1 MTSITTNH
9 VELVTFCVIFFC
21 HASGNDDWATKRR
34 EAICSESTFAVRKFA
49 WTPSKFFLWQSKFS
63 LTFSQKLVET
73 IFFSRIWLVSID
85 LMRNYFRK
93 TWCWTPLIWDNF
105 CKTFFLCFSIT
116 IFEYNPCLCVILP
129 GSNFLAKVS
138 YRNPTK
144 RFQICLKLTLA
155 LLTSF
160 GCFFNVNF
168 EHISHL
174 FLVLILMLYSV
185 LMNYIVEWSTD
196 ESASSNNSS
205 ATLDE
210 LFECVTTLWR
220 WCLKV

>member
-1 MTSITTNH
+1 MSWNN
-9 VELVTFCVIFFC
+9 FFFQESDLFLLILC
-21 HASGNDDWATKRR
+21 
-34 EAICSESTFAVRKFA
+34 EIISERLDVGH
-49 WTPSKFFLWQSKFS
+49 S
-63 LTFSQKLVET
+63 L
-73 IFFSRIWLVSID
+73 II
-85 LMRNYFRK
+85 
-93 TWCWTPLIWDNF
+93 DNF

-116 IFEYNPCLCVILP
+116 MFKYNPCLCVILP
-129 GSNFLAKVS
+129 GRNYLSKVS
-138 YRNPTK
+138 CRNPTK

-155 LLTSF
+155 LLTSL
-160 GCFFNVNF
+160 GCFFIVNF

-174 FLVLILMLYSV
+174 FLVFILMLYSV

>member
-1 MTSITTNH
+1 MSWN
-9 VELVTFCVIFFC
+9 IFFQESNLFLLILC
-21 HASGNDDWATKRR
+21 EIVSERLDDGHLLLG
-34 EAICSESTFAVRKFA
+34 IIFAKL
-49 WTPSKFFLWQSKFS
+49 FF
-63 LTFSQKLVET
+63 
-73 IFFSRIWLVSID
+73 
-85 LMRNYFRK
+85 
-93 TWCWTPLIWDNF
+93 
-105 CKTFFLCFSIT
+105 CFSIT

-160 GCFFNVNF
+160 GCFFIVNF

-196 ESASSNNSS
+196 ESASSITSS